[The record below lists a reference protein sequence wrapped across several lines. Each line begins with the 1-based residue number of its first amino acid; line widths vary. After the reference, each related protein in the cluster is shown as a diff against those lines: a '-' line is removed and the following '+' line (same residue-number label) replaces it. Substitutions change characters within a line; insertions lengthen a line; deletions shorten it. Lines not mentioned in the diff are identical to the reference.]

1 MTRDQLGQTA
11 LMKAALWSS
20 NPPLGIVVR
29 QEGAMALLSDNW
41 SVVAGEDLNPG
52 DVVRLG
58 DDGKAYRVR
67 DGETGFALQMQ
78 KAVVMNRTWQ
88 QVNADGYMT
97 TVLTLRVGDGARV
110 EAEFVGML
118 QEIEPGDTVLM
129 ARDGVLY
136 YRNGNPIE
144 GLRRWTIDR
153 DQSPFYRT
161 YAGVDYAIDDEPYRP
176 PAPKTGTFNVT
187 EEEDPPTTP
196 RMGPL
201 PL

>member
-1 MTRDQLGQTA
+1 
-11 LMKAALWSS
+11 MKAALWSS

-29 QEGAMALLSDNW
+29 QEGEMALLSDNR

-67 DGETGFALQMQ
+67 DGETGFPLQRQ
-78 KAVVMNRTWQ
+78 EAVVMNRTWQ

-97 TVLTLRVGDGARV
+97 TALTLRVGDGTRV
-110 EAEFVGML
+110 EAEFVGRPEGL
-118 QEIEPGDTVLM
+118 EPGDTVLM
-129 ARDGVLY
+129 DRDGVLY
-136 YRNGNPIE
+136 YRNGNPIA

-153 DQSPFYRT
+153 DPPPTYRT
-161 YAGVDYAIDDEPYRP
+161 YGGQEFMVDEPYGP

-187 EEEDPPTTP
+187 EEEGPPAP
-196 RMGPL
+196 RLGTFTW
-201 PL
+201 